1 MNIVD
6 TSGWLEYLAD
16 SPLAENY
23 AAAIENTD
31 ELMVPSIVL
40 YEVFKKITLAY
51 DENRAFQAIAQLK
64 QGRVL
69 DIDEAIAL
77 YAGKI
82 SIEKKLPMADAL
94 IYATAILHQATLLT
108 QDAHFE
114 GLPQVKY
121 FAKTALDDT

>member
-16 SPLAENY
+16 SSLVENY

-31 ELMVPSIVL
+31 ELLVPSIVL
-40 YEVFKKITLAY
+40 NEVFKKITLAF
-51 DENRAFQAIAQLK
+51 DENKAFQAIAQLK
-64 QGRVL
+64 QGQVL
-69 DIDEAIAL
+69 DVNEAIAL

-94 IYATAILHQATLLT
+94 IYATAILHDATILT

-121 FAKTALDDT
+121 FAKSEPDRT

>member
-16 SPLAENY
+16 SPFAENY
-23 AAAIENTD
+23 AAAIERTD
-31 ELMVPSIVL
+31 ELLVPSIVL

-51 DENRAFQAIAQLK
+51 DENQAFQAIAQLK
-64 QGRVL
+64 QGQVL
-69 DIDEAIAL
+69 DVDESVAL

-82 SIEKKLPMADAL
+82 SLEKKLPMADAL
-94 IYATAILHQATLLT
+94 IYATAILHHAALLT

-121 FAKTALDDT
+121 FAKTVSDGS